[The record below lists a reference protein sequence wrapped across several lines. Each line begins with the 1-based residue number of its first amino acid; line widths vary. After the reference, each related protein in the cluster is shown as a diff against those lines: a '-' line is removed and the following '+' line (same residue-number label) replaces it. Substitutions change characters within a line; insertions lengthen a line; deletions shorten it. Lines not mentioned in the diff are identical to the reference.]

1 MLRIGFLGCGEVAHE
16 RAAQIR
22 ALNESKEEAVFEC
35 VAACDLAPFKGAH
48 FARRW
53 GGESFSTPARMLT
66 SARLDA
72 LFVAIPPLARGKA
85 EATALSAGVAL
96 WIEPPLALT
105 IRTANALTLAIKK
118 SALPVM
124 VAAPHRYCPELERL
138 RRILTGKSAP
148 PPGLWQGNT
157 GAALGRTAWR
167 SDPKNGGVWLDGAWP
182 MLDLLRFLG
191 IEAAKSSA
199 QSDGERGAAVL
210 GNRAGGFVSPG
221 VSRFGARRESLEAS
235 GEGVLLSVK
244 DWSGAP
250 RVELGIK
257 GESTIWTA
265 DDAVSGQLQAFARL
279 LQSGKRTENR
289 SPWSDALK
297 TQNLALELGR

>member
-16 RAAQIR
+16 RAAQMQT
-22 ALNESKEEAVFEC
+22 LNESKAEAVFEC

-48 FARRW
+48 FVARW
-53 GGESFSTPARMLT
+53 GGESFSTLGRMLT

-72 LFVAIPPLARGKA
+72 LFVATPPLARGRV
-85 EATALSAGVAL
+85 EAAALSAGAAL
-96 WIEPPLALT
+96 WIEPPLATT
-105 IRTANALTLAIKK
+105 IRTANALALSIKK

-148 PPGLWQGNT
+148 QLRLWQGST
-157 GAALGRTAWR
+157 GAGLSRTAWR

-191 IEAAKSSA
+191 VETGKSSA
-199 QSDGERGAAVL
+199 HSDGERGAAVL
-210 GNRAGGFVSPG
+210 TSRAGAFVSLG
-221 VSRFGARRESLEAS
+221 VSRFGAQREHLEAS
-235 GEGVLLSVK
+235 GEGVFVSLR
-244 DWSGAP
+244 DWSNAP
-250 RVELGIK
+250 RVELGV
-257 GESTIWTA
+257 ERETAIWTA
-265 DDAVSGQLQAFARL
+265 NDAVSLQLEAFARL

-289 SPWSDALK
+289 STFGEAVSTLK
-297 TQNLALELGR
+297 LALELR